1 VLNFFSLSQVPLEE
15 VGIVFNIGSL
25 EIIGVLVTTL
35 PLALFAP
42 AIQIFVG
49 IFAKSFK
56 DAQAYL
62 SFIMMLPMVPFFYN
76 MFNTQ
81 DREFWMSFVP
91 MLGQHMLLTDVV
103 RGETPEILDFT
114 LAALSLLA
122 YSLIFVYGAAQ
133 LFKRERI
140 IFT

>member
-1 VLNFFSLSQVPLEE
+1 
-15 VGIVFNIGSL
+15 
-25 EIIGVLVTTL
+25 
-35 PLALFAP
+35 
-42 AIQIFVG
+42 
-49 IFAKSFK
+49 
-56 DAQAYL
+56 
-62 SFIMMLPMVPFFYN
+62 MPMVPFFYN

-103 RGETPEILDFT
+103 RGDTPEIIDF
-114 LAALSLLA
+114 LVAGFSLLG

-140 IFT
+140 IFS